1 LACIAGNRILV
12 KGIFLMQNLRSVVI
26 IASISILLV
35 AIATTHAM
43 AVMAT
48 AFSVGSVAIF
58 AVAAIFGVAT
68 KLRA

>member
-1 LACIAGNRILV
+1 
-12 KGIFLMQNLRSVVI
+12 MQNLRSVAI

-43 AVMAT
+43 AVMAA

-58 AVAAIFGVAT
+58 AVAAIVGVAT